1 MHAKWIFIISSIVV
15 ILVGFILWSP
25 FTVEDHES
33 STRGLDAA
41 SKRSRQHAD
50 RFSSS
55 AIASLLENPVPQQMP
70 PSSATSSFSD
80 TIHPKASPTQV
91 TDPSTIVSPSQNRN
105 HSSKFVNSAVADF
118 GTPVQ
123 APQSSVATPG
133 MGSGSSPFGGGSFN
147 SPNQQP
153 AIREI
158 VQNVPE
164 GAKVPTVFYD
174 NTEKPLPQQKALDRI
189 AEEFETNVSEV
200 PPGLTQEEVWET
212 ARSIADERYITLFGY
227 QAFNQY
233 HLKAAKE
240 ALKEKKARA
249 AVGLNTP

>member
-1 MHAKWIFIISSIVV
+1 MQAKWIFICSSILV
-15 ILVGFILWSP
+15 ILFGFILWNPSQ
-25 FTVEDHES
+25 VENHES
-33 STRGLDAA
+33 STRGLDVT
-41 SKRSRQHAD
+41 SERSRQKAD
-50 RFSSS
+50 RFASS
-55 AIASLLENPVPQQMP
+55 AADSPPENTAPHQMP
-70 PSSATSSFSD
+70 PSSINSSFLN
-80 TIHPKASPTQV
+80 TIHPTTTPAQF
-91 TDPSTIVSPSQNRN
+91 TDPATIDSPSQMRD
-105 HSSKFVNSAVADF
+105 HSSKFVNSSVAPL

-133 MGSGSSPFGGGSFN
+133 MGSGSSPIAGGSFN
-147 SPNQQP
+147 SSNQEP

-158 VQNVPE
+158 VQSVPE

-189 AEEFETNVSEV
+189 AAEFETNVSEV
-200 PPGLTQEEVWET
+200 PPGLTREEVWET

-249 AVGLNTP
+249 GVGQNTP